1 VNVGS
6 VEIAIIGLAGRFP
19 GAACVE
25 EFWRNLRDGVE
36 SITTFTAD
44 EVEASVLNPLEVREA
59 AYVRAGAVLPGAD
72 LFDAPFFGMS
82 ARDAEITDPQHR
94 LMLECAWEAM
104 ESAGYD
110 ATRYAG
116 RVGVFC
122 ACGTSSYLTNNLL
135 RNPDVLYDVD
145 RYQAI
150 IGNDKDYVATR
161 VAYALNLRGPS
172 LSVQTACSSSL
183 VAVHLARQ
191 SLLAGECDMAL
202 VGGVAL
208 RVPLREGHLYK
219 PGSFVS
225 RDGHTRA
232 FDADADGTM
241 FTSGV
246 GVVVLKPLPSA
257 QADGDRVRAVVKG
270 SAVNNDG
277 SDKASYT
284 APSRSGQVAVYRQA
298 MAAAGV
304 APETVTCVEAHG
316 TATPTGDPIEVGAL
330 TEAFAAGTASTGF
343 CAIGTV
349 KTNIGHTNTASGM
362 AGLIKMVL
370 SLEHGQLPASL
381 HYRRPNP
388 AIDFASSPFYVNKAL
403 RAWPVASGAPR
414 RAMVNSL
421 GVGGTNACVVVEEAP
436 PARASAAATG
446 EGHLLTVSARSVR
459 AMETACRRLGEY
471 LRQNP
476 QADLADVCYTMQ
488 VGRRAFRH
496 RRVIVCESPAQAIEA
511 LSGARPA
518 GVFTAAAPAGRRRVV
533 FLFSGMASEHV
544 NMAADL
550 YQGEDEFRRAFDQCA
565 DILHGPLGLDLRSIV
580 YPPAEGRDAA
590 AKVLSSPAVAPAA
603 VFAASYALA
612 RLWMS
617 WGVVP
622 DAVIGHSLRGRRV
635 LARGGDGPGGRARPS
650 HRTDLRRGDAAG
662 GTERGQT
669 RRVPERGDFP
679 GGRQWS

>member
-1 VNVGS
+1 MKADGN
-6 VEIAIIGLAGRFP
+6 EIAIIGLAGRFP

-36 SITTFTAD
+36 SITTFSPE
-44 EVEASVLNPLEVREA
+44 EVEPSVLNPLEVSDA

-94 LMLECAWEAM
+94 LMLECAWEAL

-110 ATRYAG
+110 SARYAG

-122 ACGTSSYLTNNLL
+122 ACGSNGYLTNNLL

-145 RYQAI
+145 RYQAT

-161 VAYALNLRGPS
+161 VAYAMNLRGPS

-202 VGGVAL
+202 AGGVAL

-241 FTSGV
+241 FTSAV
-246 GVVVLKPLPSA
+246 GVVVLKRLGA
-257 QADGDRVRAVVKG
+257 ARADADRIRAVVKG

-277 SDKASYT
+277 SDKGSYT

-304 APETVTCVEAHG
+304 TPETITCVEAHG
-316 TATPTGDPIEVGAL
+316 TATPTGDPIEVAAL
-330 TEAFAAGTASTGF
+330 TEAFADGSPRAAPCALGTA
-343 CAIGTV
+343 
-349 KTNIGHTNTASGM
+349 KTNIGHANTASGM
-362 AGLIKMVL
+362 VGLIKMVL

-381 HYRRPNP
+381 HYRRANP
-388 AIDFASSPFYVNKAL
+388 AIDFAASPFYVNAAL
-403 RAWPVASGAPR
+403 QAWSPAPGAPR

-421 GVGGTNACVVVEEAP
+421 GVGGTNACVVLDEAP
-436 PARASAAATG
+436 PADARPAAT
-446 EGHLLTVSARSVR
+446 EPEHLLTVSARSAR
-459 AMETACRRLGEY
+459 AMEAACRRLGEY

-476 QADLADVCYTMQ
+476 QTDLGDVCYTLH

-496 RRVIVCESPAQAIEA
+496 RRAIVCRSAAQAIEA
-511 LSGARPA
+511 LSGSAPGA
-518 GVFTAAAPAGRRRVV
+518 VFTGAAPAWRRHVV

-544 NMAADL
+544 HMAADL
-550 YQGEDEFRRAFDQCA
+550 YRGEAEFRRAFDQCA
-565 DILHGPLGLDLRSIV
+565 DLLQEPLGLDLRQIV
-580 YPPAEGRDAA
+580 YPAPGGLDAA
-590 AKVLSSPAVAPAA
+590 ARVLSSPAVAPAA
-603 VFAASYALA
+603 VFTASYA
-612 RLWMS
+612 
-617 WGVVP
+617 P
-622 DAVIGHSLRGRRV
+622 PPRRFSPV
-635 LARGGDGPGGRARPS
+635 RRW
-650 HRTDLRRGDAAG
+650 LRRRSSPPATPWLGCG
-662 GTERGQT
+662 
-669 RRVPERGDFP
+669 
-679 GGRQWS
+679 